1 MAKRVNIKQLKEES
15 DGIIYYIVPN
25 AKTLLKAGYI
35 YCGYIMNNEDINNI
49 YEDLLVDYSLFGN
62 ELDLMISYCKMT
74 KEVYDAFVNDYCE
87 EFGKTNEE
95 IQNQIKESVRVT
107 KDEKGKNISHCDVI
121 LYHGYIFKSKQTEFK
136 EYFIESANSLGCMLK
151 FIKYSK
157 DTKEKEIKTKETIT
171 KAPKIKKPKENI
183 IKDEVKSTGKS
194 NNKSSV
200 KENIKSNEKENN
212 DKKENNEK
220 ETKPSEVKEDTKID
234 LVQGK
239 KTKSRVLR
247 KPKQIIDDD
256 LLADEPKGE
265 TVKEEVK
272 EVKKTKKE
280 IKNEK
285 SSDQPKK
292 VSLSHKPVFNNLDDN
307 DIVEDDNV
315 EDDSDDCDFEEINNA
330 PKLN

>member
-25 AKTLLKAGYI
+25 AKSLLKAGYI

-74 KEVYDAFVNDYCE
+74 KEVYNAFVNDYCE

-95 IQNQIKESVRVT
+95 IQDQIKESVRVT
-107 KDEKGKNISHCDVI
+107 KNEKGKNISHCDII
-121 LYHGYIFKSKQTEFK
+121 LYHGYIFKSKQTDFK
-136 EYFIESANSLGCMLK
+136 EYFIESANNLGCMLK

-157 DTKEKEIKTKETIT
+157 DTKEIKKETIT
-171 KAPKIKKPKENI
+171 KTPKIRKPKETI
-183 IKDEVKSTGKS
+183 IKDEIKSTGKS

-200 KENIKSNEKENN
+200 KEVVNEKEN
-212 DKKENNEK
+212 
-220 ETKPSEVKEDTKID
+220 KPSEVKEDTKID
-234 LVQGK
+234 LVQGE

-247 KPKQIIDDD
+247 KPKQIIDDN

-265 TVKEEVK
+265 TVKEVK
-272 EVKKTKKE
+272 RTKKE

-292 VSLSHKPVFNNLDDN
+292 VSLSHKPVFNNLDNN

>member
-25 AKTLLKAGYI
+25 AKSLLKAGYI

-95 IQNQIKESVRVT
+95 IQDQIKESVRVT
-107 KDEKGKNISHCDVI
+107 KNEKGKNISHCDII
-121 LYHGYIFKSKQTEFK
+121 LYHGYIFKSKQTDFK
-136 EYFIESANSLGCMLK
+136 EYFIESANNLGCMLK

-157 DTKEKEIKTKETIT
+157 DTKEIKKETIT
-171 KAPKIKKPKENI
+171 KTPKIRKPKETI
-183 IKDEVKSTGKS
+183 IKNEIKSTGKS

-200 KENIKSNEKENN
+200 KEVINEKEN
-212 DKKENNEK
+212 
-220 ETKPSEVKEDTKID
+220 KPSEVKEDTKID
-234 LVQGK
+234 LVQGE

-247 KPKQIIDDD
+247 KPKQIIDDN

-265 TVKEEVK
+265 TVKEVK
-272 EVKKTKKE
+272 RTKKE

-292 VSLSHKPVFNNLDDN
+292 VSLSHKPVFNNLDNN

>member
-25 AKTLLKAGYI
+25 AKSLLKAGYI

-95 IQNQIKESVRVT
+95 IQDQIKESVRVT
-107 KDEKGKNISHCDVI
+107 KNEKGKNISHCDII
-121 LYHGYIFKSKQTEFK
+121 LYHGYIFKSKQTDFK
-136 EYFIESANSLGCMLK
+136 EYFIESANSLGCVLK

-157 DTKEKEIKTKETIT
+157 DTKETKKETIT
-171 KAPKIKKPKENI
+171 KTPKIRKPKETI

-200 KENIKSNEKENN
+200 KEVANEKEN
-212 DKKENNEK
+212 
-220 ETKPSEVKEDTKID
+220 KPSEVKEDTKID
-234 LVQGK
+234 LVQGE

-247 KPKQIIDDD
+247 KPKQIIDDN

-265 TVKEEVK
+265 TVKEVK
-272 EVKKTKKE
+272 RTKKE

-292 VSLSHKPVFNNLDDN
+292 VSLSHKPVFNNLDNN

>member
-25 AKTLLKAGYI
+25 AKSLLKAGYI

-74 KEVYDAFVNDYCE
+74 KEVYNAFVNDYCE

-95 IQNQIKESVRVT
+95 IQDQIKESVRVT
-107 KDEKGKNISHCDVI
+107 KNEKGKNISHCDII
-121 LYHGYIFKSKQTEFK
+121 LYHGYIFKSKQTDFK
-136 EYFIESANSLGCMLK
+136 EYFIESANNLGCMLK

-157 DTKEKEIKTKETIT
+157 DTKEIKKETIT
-171 KAPKIKKPKENI
+171 KTPKIRKPKETI

-200 KENIKSNEKENN
+200 KEVANEKEN
-212 DKKENNEK
+212 
-220 ETKPSEVKEDTKID
+220 KPSEVKEDTKID
-234 LVQGK
+234 LVQGE

-247 KPKQIIDDD
+247 KPKQIIDDN

-265 TVKEEVK
+265 TVKEVK
-272 EVKKTKKE
+272 RTKKE

-285 SSDQPKK
+285 SCDQPKK

>member
-25 AKTLLKAGYI
+25 AKSLLKAGYI

-95 IQNQIKESVRVT
+95 IQDQIKESVRVT
-107 KDEKGKNISHCDVI
+107 KNEKGKNISHCDII
-121 LYHGYIFKSKQTEFK
+121 LYHGYIFKSKQTDFK
-136 EYFIESANSLGCMLK
+136 EYFIESANNLGCVLK

-157 DTKEKEIKTKETIT
+157 DTKETKKETIT
-171 KAPKIKKPKENI
+171 KTPKIRKPKETI

-200 KENIKSNEKENN
+200 KEVVNEKEN
-212 DKKENNEK
+212 
-220 ETKPSEVKEDTKID
+220 KPSEVKEDTKID
-234 LVQGK
+234 LVQGE

-247 KPKQIIDDD
+247 KPKQIIDDN

-265 TVKEEVK
+265 KEEVK
-272 EVKKTKKE
+272 RTKKE

>member
-25 AKTLLKAGYI
+25 AKSLLKAGYI

-74 KEVYDAFVNDYCE
+74 KEVYNAFVNDYCE

-95 IQNQIKESVRVT
+95 IQDQIKESVRVT
-107 KDEKGKNISHCDVI
+107 KNEKGKNISHCDII
-121 LYHGYIFKSKQTEFK
+121 LYHGYIFKSKQTDFK
-136 EYFIESANSLGCMLK
+136 EYFIESANNLGCVLK

-157 DTKEKEIKTKETIT
+157 DTKETKKETIT
-171 KAPKIKKPKENI
+171 KTPKIRKPKETI
-183 IKDEVKSTGKS
+183 IKDEIKSTGKS

-200 KENIKSNEKENN
+200 KEVANEKEN
-212 DKKENNEK
+212 
-220 ETKPSEVKEDTKID
+220 KPSEVKEDTKID
-234 LVQGK
+234 LVQGE

-247 KPKQIIDDD
+247 KPKQIIDDN

-265 TVKEEVK
+265 KEEVK
-272 EVKKTKKE
+272 RTKKE

>member
-1 MAKRVNIKQLKEES
+1 MTKRVNIKQLKEES

-25 AKTLLKAGYI
+25 AKSLLKAGYI

-49 YEDLLVDYSLFGN
+49 YEDLLMDYSLFGN

-74 KEVYDAFVNDYCE
+74 KEVYNAFVNDYCE

-121 LYHGYIFKSKQTEFK
+121 LYHGFIFKCKQTEFK

-157 DTKEKEIKTKETIT
+157 DNKEKETKKETIT
-171 KAPKIKKPKENI
+171 KTPKIKKPKDKV
-183 IKDEVKSTGKS
+183 IKDDVKSDVKDENK
-194 NNKSSV
+194 NN
-200 KENIKSNEKENN
+200 I
-212 DKKENNEK
+212 KENNEK
-220 ETKPSEVKEDTKID
+220 EDNDKKETKPIEVKEDAKVD

-239 KTKSRVLR
+239 KTKSKVSR

-265 TVKEEVK
+265 TVKEVVK
-272 EVKKTKKE
+272 EVQTKRTKKE

-292 VSLSHKPVFNNLDDN
+292 VSLSHKPVFNNLDDK
-307 DIVEDDNV
+307 DIIDNDNV

-330 PKLN
+330 PKIN

>member
-25 AKTLLKAGYI
+25 AKSLLKAGYI

-74 KEVYDAFVNDYCE
+74 KEVYNAFVNDYCE

-95 IQNQIKESVRVT
+95 IQDQIKESVRVT
-107 KDEKGKNISHCDVI
+107 KNEKGKNISHCDII
-121 LYHGYIFKSKQTEFK
+121 LYHGYIFKSKQTDFK
-136 EYFIESANSLGCMLK
+136 EYFIESANNLGCTLK

-157 DTKEKEIKTKETIT
+157 DTKEIKKETIT
-171 KAPKIKKPKENI
+171 KTPKIRKPKETI
-183 IKDEVKSTGKS
+183 IKDEIKSTGKS

-200 KENIKSNEKENN
+200 KEVVNEKEN
-212 DKKENNEK
+212 
-220 ETKPSEVKEDTKID
+220 KPSEVKEDTKID
-234 LVQGK
+234 LVQGE

-247 KPKQIIDDD
+247 KPKQIIDDN

-265 TVKEEVK
+265 TVKEVK
-272 EVKKTKKE
+272 RTKKE

-330 PKLN
+330 PRLN

>member
-25 AKTLLKAGYI
+25 AKSLLKAGYI

-62 ELDLMISYCKMT
+62 DLDLMISYCKMT

-95 IQNQIKESVRVT
+95 IQDQIKESVRVT
-107 KDEKGKNISHCDVI
+107 KNEKGKNISHCDII
-121 LYHGYIFKSKQTEFK
+121 LYHGYIFKSKQTDFK
-136 EYFIESANSLGCMLK
+136 EYFIESANNLGCMLK

-157 DTKEKEIKTKETIT
+157 DTKEIKKETIT
-171 KAPKIKKPKENI
+171 KTPKIRKPKETI
-183 IKDEVKSTGKS
+183 IKDEIKSTGKS

-200 KENIKSNEKENN
+200 KEVANEKEN
-212 DKKENNEK
+212 
-220 ETKPSEVKEDTKID
+220 KPSEVKEDTKID
-234 LVQGK
+234 LVQGE

-247 KPKQIIDDD
+247 KPKQIIDDN

-265 TVKEEVK
+265 TVKEVK
-272 EVKKTKKE
+272 RTKKE

-285 SSDQPKK
+285 SCDQPKK

>member
-25 AKTLLKAGYI
+25 AKSLLKAGYI

-74 KEVYDAFVNDYCE
+74 KEVYNAFVNDYCE

-95 IQNQIKESVRVT
+95 IQDQIKESVRVT
-107 KDEKGKNISHCDVI
+107 KNEKGKNISHCDII

-136 EYFIESANSLGCMLK
+136 EYFIESANNLGCMLK

-157 DTKEKEIKTKETIT
+157 DTKETKKETIT
-171 KAPKIKKPKENI
+171 KTPKIRKSKETI
-183 IKDEVKSTGKS
+183 IKDEIKSTGKS

-200 KENIKSNEKENN
+200 KEVVNEKEN
-212 DKKENNEK
+212 
-220 ETKPSEVKEDTKID
+220 KPSEVKEDTKID
-234 LVQGK
+234 LVQGE

-247 KPKQIIDDD
+247 KPKQIIDDN

-265 TVKEEVK
+265 TVKEVK
-272 EVKKTKKE
+272 RTKKE

-285 SSDQPKK
+285 SCDQPKK

>member
-25 AKTLLKAGYI
+25 AKSLLKAGYI

-95 IQNQIKESVRVT
+95 IQDQIKESVRVT
-107 KDEKGKNISHCDVI
+107 KNEKGKNISHCDII
-121 LYHGYIFKSKQTEFK
+121 LYHGYIFKSKQTDFK
-136 EYFIESANSLGCMLK
+136 EYFIESANSLGCVLK

-157 DTKEKEIKTKETIT
+157 DTKETKKETIT
-171 KAPKIKKPKENI
+171 KAPKIRKPKETI
-183 IKDEVKSTGKS
+183 IKDEIKSTGKS

-200 KENIKSNEKENN
+200 KEVANEKEN
-212 DKKENNEK
+212 
-220 ETKPSEVKEDTKID
+220 KPSEVKEDTKID
-234 LVQGK
+234 LVQGE

-247 KPKQIIDDD
+247 KPKQIIDDN

-265 TVKEEVK
+265 KEEVK
-272 EVKKTKKE
+272 RTKKE

-292 VSLSHKPVFNNLDDN
+292 VSLSHKPVFNNLDNN

>member
-25 AKTLLKAGYI
+25 AKSLLKAGYI

-74 KEVYDAFVNDYCE
+74 KEVYNAFVNDYCE

-95 IQNQIKESVRVT
+95 IQDQIKESVRVT
-107 KDEKGKNISHCDVI
+107 KNEKGKNISHCDII
-121 LYHGYIFKSKQTEFK
+121 LYHGYIFKSKQTDFK
-136 EYFIESANSLGCMLK
+136 EYFIESANNLGCVLK

-157 DTKEKEIKTKETIT
+157 DTKETKKETIT
-171 KAPKIKKPKENI
+171 KTPKIRKPKETI
-183 IKDEVKSTGKS
+183 IKDEIKSTGKS

-200 KENIKSNEKENN
+200 KEVVNEKEN
-212 DKKENNEK
+212 
-220 ETKPSEVKEDTKID
+220 KPSEVKEDTKID
-234 LVQGK
+234 LVQGE

-247 KPKQIIDDD
+247 KPKQIIDDN

-265 TVKEEVK
+265 KEEVK
-272 EVKKTKKE
+272 RTKKE